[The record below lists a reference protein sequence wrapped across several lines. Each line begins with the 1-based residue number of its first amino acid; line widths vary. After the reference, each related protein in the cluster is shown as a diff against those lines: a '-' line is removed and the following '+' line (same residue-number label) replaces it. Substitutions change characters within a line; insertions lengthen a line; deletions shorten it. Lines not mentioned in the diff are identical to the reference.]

1 VNVILAG
8 KFFHYFSWQPKQQNK
23 QLGRQGS
30 PHSTEDCFA
39 AFSLLF
45 VLNTV

>member
-1 VNVILAG
+1 VNAILASN
-8 KFFHYFSWQPKQQNK
+8 FFHYFSLQPEQQNK

-30 PHSTEDCFA
+30 PHSTEDYFA
-39 AFSLLF
+39 AFSWLF